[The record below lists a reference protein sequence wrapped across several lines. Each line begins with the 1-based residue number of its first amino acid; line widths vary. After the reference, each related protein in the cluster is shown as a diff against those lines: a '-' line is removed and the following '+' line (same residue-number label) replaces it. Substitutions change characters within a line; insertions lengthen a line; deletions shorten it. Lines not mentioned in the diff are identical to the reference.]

1 MPTSILGAK
10 LDLPSLLFVL
20 AAAASAPPPAAVRQ
34 CLSPAAPPEQ
44 SREACRHALA
54 GALSA
59 EWIVPVRT
67 SLIRLHAAEARW
79 DEVIA
84 GYRELAELFPQ
95 DAAWPTRQGAALLLG
110 AGQPAEAEAPL
121 REALRR
127 DPRRAEAWAL
137 LGSTLASR
145 QRFSEAVT
153 ALERAQSLEPGFL
166 EVRPALLAVLAAARR
181 GQSWP

>member
-1 MPTSILGAK
+1 M
-10 LDLPSLLFVL
+10 
-20 AAAASAPPPAAVRQ
+20 
-34 CLSPAAPPEQ
+34 
-44 SREACRHALA
+44 
-54 GALSA
+54 
-59 EWIVPVRT
+59 RT
-67 SLIRLHAAEARW
+67 TLIRLLAAEARW
-79 DEVIA
+79 DEVVA

-95 DAAWPTRQGAALLLG
+95 DAAWPTRQAAALLLG

-145 QRFSEAVT
+145 QRFPEAV
-153 ALERAQSLEPGFL
+153 AAFERAQSLEPGFL
-166 EVRPALLAVLAAARR
+166 DARPALLEVLAAARR

>member
-10 LDLPSLLFVL
+10 LGLPSLLFVL
-20 AAAASAPPPAAVRQ
+20 VAAAAPPPAAARQ
-34 CLSPAAPPEQ
+34 CLSLAAPPEQ
-44 SREACRHALA
+44 SREACRQALA
-54 GALSA
+54 GALPA

-67 SLIRLHAAEARW
+67 SLIRLLAAEPRW

-84 GYRELAELFPQ
+84 GYRELAEIFPQ

-110 AGQPAEAEAPL
+110 AGQPAEAESAL

-145 QRFSEAVT
+145 QRFSDAVT
-153 ALERAQSLEPGFL
+153 AFEQAQSLEPGFL
-166 EVRPALLAVLAAARR
+166 DARPALLEVLAAARR